1 MKCADTALL
10 RSQRNPRN
18 IFLNVNALSV
28 SLTSSCTLYSTYTVL
43 CVRQDCQ
50 NAYVYW
56 YRPYLIQAYLSYRM
70 AIWQKYCQL
79 VILPAGR
86 EIDEEKKCG

>member
-1 MKCADTALL
+1 MLYL
-10 RSQRNPRN
+10 YRLP
-18 IFLNVNALSV
+18 LVVLYSV
-28 SLTSSCTLYSTYTVL
+28 YCTLCTKTKM
-43 CVRQDCQ
+43 RQDCQ